1 MFRPTFP
8 ALGCVLA
15 SALASTAAAQLL
27 NRKDLSSPIAITIA
41 KTGIE
46 TCKANGYAVSA
57 TVVSRTLE
65 GEFLDLMRQ
74 GALG

>member
-1 MFRPTFP
+1 
-8 ALGCVLA
+8 
-15 SALASTAAAQLL
+15 LL
-27 NRKDLSSPIAITIA
+27 NHKDLSSPIAITVA
-41 KTGIE
+41 KTAIE

-65 GEFLDLMRQ
+65 GEFLDFMRQ